1 MSRLLSTRH
10 CLVPRYFV
18 RPLSVA
24 PRLLSIDTKKMIM
37 EMRKETQLPLKNCR
51 EALIETDWDFVAA
64 KVHLKKEA
72 KRLGLKKMAS
82 LASRAVTEGLVGAH
96 IDGDKVAMVIV
107 NCESEPVAKTD
118 EFNKLLE
125 QVSRLVAQQE
135 PGNYAEEA
143 VLKMDGVHDAMVDAI
158 GLLRE
163 NIRIKKAQVVTGDN
177 IGLYVRAANAKYPL
191 NGSYTAIASLTGGS
205 EELAANVA
213 KHCVLELPD
222 KTGKRPKLAV
232 DDDNVKNDEY
242 RLYYQSLNGG
252 IETVWNALERREAQ
266 LNTWSRFHVSG

>member
-1 MSRLLSTRH
+1 MFQNIGTSTIDTRAAVLVVVAIVKQTLFLLFLPQMLTYLNISLNAHTIRRMSRLLSTRH

-163 NIRIKKAQVVTGDN
+163 NIRIKKAQVVTGKGFLGE
-177 IGLYVRAANAKYPL
+177 I
-191 NGSYTAIASLTGGS
+191 S
-205 EELAANVA
+205 
-213 KHCVLELPD
+213 
-222 KTGKRPKLAV
+222 
-232 DDDNVKNDEY
+232 
-242 RLYYQSLNGG
+242 
-252 IETVWNALERREAQ
+252 
-266 LNTWSRFHVSG
+266 